1 MCSWLCRC
9 RKVQVSEFL
18 PLRGLAI
25 NVTIQTQTLLPAIL
39 RVSQGRFVKGKRA
52 VNLRGRAGERCVALS
67 PVNSLWLIPDIPV
80 MGFPLT
86 CRRHL
91 ISSHWPL
98 LVPFLSFCLLP
109 FHSKLVERSI
119 SKWPATT
126 WRLRRHQCERLAHL
140 PASQIPPRVSL
151 PSNCLFL
158 VWVTGSMRHW
168 RMASI

>member
-91 ISSHWPL
+91 ISSQWPL

-140 PASQIPPRVSL
+140 PASQTHHRHDSL
-151 PSNCLFL
+151 RRGRSN
-158 VWVTGSMRHW
+158 
-168 RMASI
+168 